1 MPALI
6 QVLQDQDE
14 KVRFA
19 AAYALGE
26 IGEGAVNAVPALIQ
40 ALQDEHVRGNA
51 AMALG
56 QIGTSEALKAAVPVL
71 IKVLQD
77 PDAEGRFRSIVAR
90 ILRRNRHTRRTE
102 SS

>member
-1 MPALI
+1 MCI
-6 QVLQDQDE
+6 RDS
-14 KVRFA
+14 
-19 AAYALGE
+19 ALGS
-26 IGEGAVNAVPALIQ
+26 IGEGAVDAVPALIQ

-56 QIGTSEALKAAVPVL
+56 QIGTSEALEAAVPTL

-90 ILRRNRHTRRTE
+90 MLGEIGTPEALKAVE
-102 SS
+102 EYQSQQ

>member
-1 MPALI
+1 M
-6 QVLQDQDE
+6 
-14 KVRFA
+14 
-19 AAYALGE
+19 
-26 IGEGAVNAVPALIQ
+26 NAVPALIQ

-77 PDAEGRFRSIVAR
+77 PDTEGRFRSIVAR
-90 ILRRNRHTRRTE
+90 ILGEIDTPDALKAVE
-102 SS
+102 EYQSQQ